1 MSISEHRIIKTL
13 DNPSR
18 FLFWDVGEC
27 MMLAFLLLLGGVL
40 ESLILMFSGVLF
52 WFLFRKFKKSNRER
66 GITPFH
72 YFYWNFPTKVL
83 RRSGKFSS
91 IPSSHKRD
99 IIL

>member
-1 MSISEHRIIKTL
+1 MNNSEYRIIKTL

-27 MMLAFLLLLGGVL
+27 ITLAALILLGGAL
-40 ESLILMFSGVLF
+40 ESLVIMLSGVAF
-52 WFLFRKFKKSNRER
+52 WFFFRKFKKSNKDR

-72 YFYWNFPTKVL
+72 YFYWNFPTRAL
-83 RRSGKFSS
+83 RRSGKFQN
-91 IPSSHKRD
+91 IPCSHKRD